1 MEEMVAEEGSILA
14 PEGSSVEDGSIIA
27 AGGIVLAPPGTV
39 MMGEDGK
46 LMMAENSALLAQ
58 EGRAIIGAGTANVLT
73 DEESPPTLRGPAPK
87 KGKQKLLH

>member
-1 MEEMVAEEGSILA
+1 MGEGGEGELQQQLQMEEMVAEEGSILA

-58 EGRAIIGAGTANVLT
+58 EGDFVSGECGNG
-73 DEESPPTLRGPAPK
+73 ERG
-87 KGKQKLLH
+87 